1 LAAGIALAFTSPV
14 RQFKGGEKTMVS
26 MKVRMTLIAAATMV
40 ASAADLTQDAR
51 EAFLR
56 NAKIVSMKTL
66 GMGVTNSKKAVM
78 DDGTIQHAAHVQTIN
93 ESKASF
99 QGTRGTEIN
108 FRDSYKYNVAAYE
121 LAKLLRIDYM
131 VPPSVERK
139 TPGAQGAV
147 TWWVDDVAFTDLD
160 RRKQNVEPPDPN
172 TWNKQLNIVH
182 VFDQLIY
189 NTDRNLGN
197 LLITKDWKLVMID
210 HTRAFRTF
218 KRCGEKRMLHQI
230 DREFLN
236 HLRALDRSAVVERLS
251 AYLTKME
258 IDGLMARR
266 DEIVS
271 FFDQQITAQGEAK
284 VIYESPRM

>member
-1 LAAGIALAFTSPV
+1 ML
-14 RQFKGGEKTMVS
+14 S
-26 MKVRMTLIAAATMV
+26 MQVRMTVMVAAAMT
-40 ASAADLTQDAR
+40 ASAADMTQDTR

-56 NAKIVSMKTL
+56 DARFVSMKTL
-66 GMGVTNSKKAVM
+66 GMGVTGSKKAM
-78 DDGTIQHAAHVQTIN
+78 LDDGTTQHAAHVQTIN

-121 LAKLLRIDYM
+121 LAKLLGIDYM
-131 VPPSVERK
+131 VPPSIERK
-139 TPGAQGAV
+139 TPGAAGAV

-160 RRKQNVEPPDPN
+160 RRKQNVEPPDTN
-172 TWNKQLNIVH
+172 SWNKQMNIVH

-197 LLITKDWKLVMID
+197 LLITKDWKLWMID

-218 KRCGEKRMLHQI
+218 KQCADKRMLRQI

-236 HLRALDRSAVVERLS
+236 HLRTLDRPTVTSRLS

-271 FFDQQITAQGEAK
+271 LFDQQIAAQGEAH
-284 VIYESPRM
+284 VLYQWAGL